1 MREIISIVNRKGGV
15 GKTVT
20 THALGAGLAL
30 RGYRVLY
37 IDLDSQCN
45 LTFDLAANKAQYTA
59 LEMLTGT
66 VTAEEAITHTQGG
79 DVIAASPALAGAD
92 TQITGPGN
100 EYRLKEALEPLH
112 NLYDYILLDTP
123 PALGTLTVNA
133 LTASTGVIIPVQ
145 ADINSIRGIGLLHE
159 AVQAVQKYTNPA
171 LTVKGILL
179 TRYNGRA
186 ILSRDMRDNA
196 SEVAGELGTMVY
208 SAAIRECIAIKEA
221 EALQTDIYTYA
232 PRSNAAADY
241 TAFVSEVL
249 GEADTHTAKERK

>member
-1 MREIISIVNRKGGV
+1 MLETISIVNRKGGV

-37 IDLDSQCN
+37 VDLDSQCN
-45 LTFDLAANKAQYTA
+45 LTYDLAANKAQHTA
-59 LEMLTGT
+59 LDVLTGT
-66 VTAEEAITHTQGG
+66 ATAEDAITHTPGG

-92 TQITGPGN
+92 TQITGTGK
-100 EYRLKEALEPLH
+100 EYRLREALEPLH
-112 NLYDYILLDTP
+112 GLYDYILIDTP

-133 LTASTGVIIPVQ
+133 LTASSGVIIPVQ
-145 ADINSIRGIGLLHE
+145 ADVNSIRGIGMLHE

-196 SEVAGELGTMVY
+196 NGVAGELRTTVY
-208 SAAIRECIAIKEA
+208 NTPIRECIAIKEA
-221 EALQTDIYTYA
+221 EALQTDIYSYA

-241 TAFVSEVL
+241 TAFVAEVL
-249 GEADTHTAKERK
+249 GENGTE